1 MSILFRVL
9 PLGQRI
15 VTRVKPEASALPQ
28 EQLKSLREQ
37 VEAQL
42 QDFLKIQSD
51 YFTAIAPELKPAAT
65 SLTAFV
71 INGGKRFRPLFAA
84 VGAMGAGSQLSDA
97 EIRAF
102 ASLELLQA
110 CALVHDDLMDAS
122 DTRRGEPA
130 IHKLFES
137 MHESEKYQGKAS
149 QFGLSASVLIGDLAL
164 IWSDQMLN
172 SSGIKSESLL
182 AALSVHDE
190 MRVELI
196 AGQYLDVF
204 EQARGT
210 QSVAQA
216 LNIARYK
223 SAKYTIERPL
233 HLGAAI
239 AIPDATKRAQL
250 VSIYSE
256 FGLPLGEAFQL
267 RDDLLGVFGDPK
279 VTGKPAGDDLREG
292 KRTVLMAMTHD
303 RISGAAEAEF
313 MAEFGNHDISES
325 AITRLQEIISETG
338 AAMHVEDLIEE
349 LTSTALEALN
359 RDEIVPQ
366 ARELLTEMA
375 IIATKRNM

>member
-1 MSILFRVL
+1 MSILFHVL

-15 VTRVKPEASALPQ
+15 VTRVKPEASVQPL
-28 EQLKSLREQ
+28 EQLRFLREQ
-37 VEAQL
+37 VEAEL
-42 QDFLKIQSD
+42 QDFLAAQSN
-51 YFTAIAPELKPAAT
+51 YFTSIAPELKPTAG
-65 SLTAFV
+65 SLSAFV

-84 VGAMGAGSQLSDA
+84 VGAMGAGSNLSQS

-110 CALVHDDLMDAS
+110 CALIHDDLMDAS

-137 MHESEKYQGKAS
+137 MHSAENYQGKAT

-172 SSGIKSESLL
+172 SSGIKSDSLL

-239 AIPDATKRAQL
+239 AIPDLLLRAQL

-325 AITRLQEIISETG
+325 AIARLQEIIAETG

>member
-15 VTRVKPEASALPQ
+15 VTRVKPEATALPQ
-28 EQLKSLREQ
+28 EQLKSLRVQ

-42 QDFLKIQSD
+42 QDFLSTQSE
-51 YFTAIAPELKPAAT
+51 YFTAIAPELKPAAA

-137 MHESEKYQGKAS
+137 MHLAEKYQGKAT

-182 AALSVHDE
+182 AALGVHDE

-239 AIPDATKRAQL
+239 AIPDAAKRAQI

-325 AITRLQEIISETG
+325 AIARLQEIISETG

>member
-1 MSILFRVL
+1 MSILFRL
-9 PLGQRI
+9 IPLGQRI
-15 VTRVKPEASALPQ
+15 VTRVKPEASALPL

-42 QDFLKIQSD
+42 KDFLSKQSE
-51 YFTAIAPELKPAAT
+51 YFTSIAPELEPAAT

-71 INGGKRFRPLFAA
+71 VNGGKRFRPLFAA
-84 VGAMGAGSQLSDA
+84 VGAIGAGSQLSPA
-97 EIRAF
+97 EFRAF

-130 IHKLFES
+130 IHKLFKS
-137 MHESEKYQGKAS
+137 MHETENYQGKAT
-149 QFGLSASVLIGDLAL
+149 QFGLSAAVLIGDLAL

-172 SSGIKSESLL
+172 SSGIKNESLL

-239 AIPDATKRAQL
+239 AIPDETKRAQI

-303 RISGAAEAEF
+303 RISGPAEAEF
-313 MAEFGNHDISES
+313 LKEFGNHDISES
-325 AITRLQEIISETG
+325 AIARLQEIISETG

>member
-1 MSILFRVL
+1 
-9 PLGQRI
+9 
-15 VTRVKPEASALPQ
+15 VKPEATAQPL
-28 EQLKSLREQ
+28 EQLKTLREQ
-37 VEAQL
+37 IEAHL
-42 QDFLKIQSD
+42 KDFLSAQSD
-51 YFTAIAPELKPAAT
+51 YFTSIAPELKPAAS
-65 SLTAFV
+65 SLSDFV
-71 INGGKRFRPLFAA
+71 VNGGKRFRPIFAA
-84 VGAMGAGSQLSDA
+84 VGAMGAGSQLSDS

-110 CALVHDDLMDAS
+110 CALIHDDLMDAS

-137 MHESEKYQGKAS
+137 MHIAEKFQGNPV

-172 SSGIKSESLL
+172 SSGIENSALL
-182 AALSVHDE
+182 AAITVHDE

-210 QSVAQA
+210 QSVAKA

-233 HLGAAI
+233 HLGAAV
-239 AIPDATKRAQL
+239 AIPDEAKRANL

-303 RISGAAEAEF
+303 RISGAAEAELIK
-313 MAEFGNHDISES
+313 EFGNPNISES
-325 AITRLQEIISETG
+325 AIARLQEIIAETG
-338 AAMHVEDLIEE
+338 AATHVEDLIEN
-349 LTSTALEALN
+349 LTSTALEAIN
-359 RDEIVPQ
+359 RDEVDSQ
-366 ARELLTEMA
+366 ARALLTEMA
-375 IIATKRNM
+375 IIATQRNT

>member
-1 MSILFRVL
+1 M
-9 PLGQRI
+9 
-15 VTRVKPEASALPQ
+15 KPEASALPQ

-42 QDFLKIQSD
+42 QDFLKMQSE
-51 YFTAIAPELKPAAT
+51 YFTSIAPELKPAAT

-84 VGAMGAGSQLSDA
+84 VGAIGAGSQLSDA

-137 MHESEKYQGKAS
+137 MHESEKYQGKAT

-239 AIPDATKRAQL
+239 AIPDPLMRAKL

-325 AITRLQEIISETG
+325 AIARLQEIISETG

>member
-1 MSILFRVL
+1 M
-9 PLGQRI
+9 
-15 VTRVKPEASALPQ
+15 KPEASALPQ

-42 QDFLKIQSD
+42 QDFLKMQSE
-51 YFTAIAPELKPAAT
+51 YFTSIAPELKPAAT

-130 IHKLFES
+130 IHKLFEK
-137 MHESEKYQGKAS
+137 MHESEKYQGKAT

-233 HLGAAI
+233 HFGAAL
-239 AIPDATKRAQL
+239 ATTDKKVLAEVTSHL
-250 VSIYSE
+250 SPY
-256 FGLPLGEAFQL
+256 GLPLGEAFQL
-267 RDDLLGVFGDPK
+267 RDDLLGVFGDPDL
-279 VTGKPAGDDLREG
+279 TGKPAGDDLREG
-292 KRTVLMAMTHD
+292 KRTVLVAMAQESMSSTD
-303 RISGAAEAEF
+303 IKEFESLFGKQDLDSSGVEKLRSIITDSGAPV
-313 MAEFGNHDISES
+313 
-325 AITRLQEIISETG
+325 
-338 AAMHVEDLIEE
+338 HVENLITE
-349 LTSTALEALN
+349 LTNTAIHAL
-359 RDEIVPQ
+359 DTPSIADT
-366 ARELLTEMA
+366 ARTVLNDLA
-375 IIATKRNM
+375 IIATKRNL

>member
-1 MSILFRVL
+1 MSILFREL

-15 VTRVKPEASALPQ
+15 VTRVKPEAYAQPL

-42 QDFLKIQSD
+42 KDFLTKQSD
-51 YFTAIAPELKPAAT
+51 YFTAIAPELKPAAS
-65 SLTAFV
+65 SLSAFV
-71 INGGKRFRPLFAA
+71 VNGGKRFRPLFAA
-84 VGAMGAGSQLSDA
+84 VGAMGAGSQLTEA

-137 MHESEKYQGKAS
+137 MHSAEKYQGSAT

-239 AIPDATKRAQL
+239 AIPDVTKRAQL

-303 RISGAAEAEF
+303 RISGAAKAEF
-313 MAEFGNHDISES
+313 EREFGNHDISES
-325 AITRLQEIISETG
+325 AIARLQEIIAETG

-375 IIATKRNM
+375 IIATKRNT

>member
-1 MSILFRVL
+1 M
-9 PLGQRI
+9 
-15 VTRVKPEASALPQ
+15 KPEASAQPL

-42 QDFLKIQSD
+42 QDFLSIQSD

-84 VGAMGAGSQLSDA
+84 VGAMGAGSHLSDS

-137 MHESEKYQGKAS
+137 MHESEKYQGKAT

-182 AALSVHDE
+182 AALGVHDE

-239 AIPDATKRAQL
+239 AIPDPLMRAKL

-313 MAEFGNHDISES
+313 LAEFGNHDISES
-325 AITRLQEIISETG
+325 AIARLQEIISETG

>member
-1 MSILFRVL
+1 
-9 PLGQRI
+9 
-15 VTRVKPEASALPQ
+15 
-28 EQLKSLREQ
+28 
-37 VEAQL
+37 
-42 QDFLKIQSD
+42 
-51 YFTAIAPELKPAAT
+51 
-65 SLTAFV
+65 
-71 INGGKRFRPLFAA
+71 
-84 VGAMGAGSQLSDA
+84 
-97 EIRAF
+97 
-102 ASLELLQA
+102 
-110 CALVHDDLMDAS
+110 MDAS

-130 IHKLFES
+130 IHKLFAT
-137 MHESEKYQGKAS
+137 MHESEKYQGKAT
-149 QFGLSASVLIGDLAL
+149 QFGLSAAVLIGDLAL

-172 SSGIKSESLL
+172 SSGINSDSLL
-182 AALSVHDE
+182 SALGVHDE

-239 AIPDATKRAQL
+239 AIPDAPKRAQI

-303 RISGAAEAEF
+303 RISGPAEAEF
-313 MAEFGNHDISES
+313 LKEFGNHDISES
-325 AITRLQEIISETG
+325 AIARLQEIIAETG

-349 LTSTALEALN
+349 LTSTALEAIN
-359 RDEIVPQ
+359 RDEIDSQ
-366 ARELLTEMA
+366 ARKLLTEMA
-375 IIATKRNM
+375 IIATKRNT

>member
-1 MSILFRVL
+1 MSIWSRGL
-9 PLGQRI
+9 PQGQRI
-15 VTRVKPEASALPQ
+15 VTRVKPEATAQPL

-42 QDFLKIQSD
+42 KDFLSIQSD
-51 YFTAIAPELKPAAT
+51 YFNSIAPELKPAAS
-65 SLTAFV
+65 SLSAFV
-71 INGGKRFRPLFAA
+71 NNGGKRFRPIFAA
-84 VGAMGAGSQLSDA
+84 VGALGAGSDLSDS

-102 ASLELLQA
+102 SSLELLQA
-110 CALVHDDLMDAS
+110 CALIHDDLMDAS

-130 IHKLFES
+130 IHKLFEV
-137 MHESEKYQGKAS
+137 MHASEKYQGKS
-149 QFGLSASVLIGDLAL
+149 TQFGLSASVLIGDLAL

-172 SSGIKSESLL
+172 SSGISDSSLL

-239 AIPDATKRAQL
+239 AIPNPAERAEIT
-250 VSIYSE
+250 SIYSE

-279 VTGKPAGDDLREG
+279 ITGKPAGDDLREG

-303 RISGAAEAEF
+303 RISGPAEEEF
-313 MAEFGNHDISES
+313 RKDFGNHEISET
-325 AITRLQEIISETG
+325 AIARLQEIIAETG

-349 LTSTALEALN
+349 LTSTALEAIS
-359 RDEIVPQ
+359 REQIDEQ
-366 ARELLTEMA
+366 ARKLLTEMA
-375 IIATKRNM
+375 IIATQRNT

>member
-1 MSILFRVL
+1 
-9 PLGQRI
+9 
-15 VTRVKPEASALPQ
+15 VKPEASAQSL
-28 EQLKSLREQ
+28 EQLKSLRER
-37 VEAQL
+37 VEAHL
-42 QDFLKIQSD
+42 QDFLTEQSE
-51 YFTAIAPELKPAAT
+51 YFTAIAPELNPAAT

-137 MHESEKYQGKAS
+137 MHESEKFYGKAS

-182 AALSVHDE
+182 AALNVHDE

-239 AIPDATKRAQL
+239 AIPDAAKRAQII
-250 VSIYSE
+250 SIYSE

-303 RISGAAEAEF
+303 RISGPAEAEF
-313 MAEFGNHDISES
+313 LKEFGNHDISES
-325 AITRLQEIISETG
+325 AIARLQEIISETG

>member
-1 MSILFRVL
+1 MSILFRVI

-15 VTRVKPEASALPQ
+15 VTRVKPEASAQPL

-42 QDFLKIQSD
+42 QDFLTSQSE
-51 YFTAIAPELKPAAT
+51 YFTSIAPELNPAAT

-84 VGAMGAGSQLSDA
+84 VGAIGAGSQLSDA

-130 IHKLFES
+130 IHKIFES
-137 MHESEKYQGKAS
+137 MHSAEKYQGKAT

-216 LNIARYK
+216 LKIARYK

-239 AIPDATKRAQL
+239 AIPDAAKRAQII
-250 VSIYSE
+250 SIYSE

-313 MAEFGNHDISES
+313 IQEFGNHNISES
-325 AITRLQEIISETG
+325 AIARLQEIISETG

>member
-1 MSILFRVL
+1 MSILFRL
-9 PLGQRI
+9 IPLGQRI
-15 VTRVKPEASALPQ
+15 VTRVKPEASALPL

-42 QDFLKIQSD
+42 KDFLSEQSE
-51 YFTAIAPELKPAAT
+51 YFTSIAPELEPAAT

-84 VGAMGAGSQLSDA
+84 VGAMGAGSQLSAA
-97 EIRAF
+97 EFRAF

-130 IHKLFES
+130 IHKLFQS
-137 MHESEKYQGKAS
+137 MHESENYQGKAT
-149 QFGLSASVLIGDLAL
+149 QFGLSAAVLIGDLAL

-172 SSGIKSESLL
+172 SSGIKNESLL

-239 AIPDATKRAQL
+239 AIPDEAKRAQI

-279 VTGKPAGDDLREG
+279 VTGKPAGDDLREA

-303 RISGAAEAEF
+303 RISGPAEAEF
-313 MAEFGNHDISES
+313 LKEFGNPDISES
-325 AITRLQEIISETG
+325 AIARLQEIISETG

-366 ARELLTEMA
+366 ARELLTEMV

>member
-15 VTRVKPEASALPQ
+15 VTRVKPEASAQSL

-42 QDFLKIQSD
+42 KDFLTKQSE

-84 VGAMGAGSQLSDA
+84 VGAIGAGSQLSDA

-130 IHKLFES
+130 IHKLFEK
-137 MHESEKYQGKAS
+137 MHESEKYQGKAT

-172 SSGIKSESLL
+172 SSGIKNESLL

-239 AIPDATKRAQL
+239 AIPDAAKRAQI

-303 RISGAAEAEF
+303 RISGPAEAEF
-313 MAEFGNHDISES
+313 LKEFGNHDISES
-325 AITRLQEIISETG
+325 AIARLQEIIAETG

-349 LTSTALEALN
+349 LTSTALEAIN
-359 RDEIVPQ
+359 RDEIDSQ
-366 ARELLTEMA
+366 ARKLLTEMA
-375 IIATKRNM
+375 IIATKRNT

>member
-15 VTRVKPEASALPQ
+15 VTRVKPEASAQPL

-42 QDFLKIQSD
+42 KDFLTKQSE

-130 IHKLFES
+130 IHKLFEK
-137 MHESEKYQGKAS
+137 MHESEKYQGKAT

-172 SSGIKSESLL
+172 SSGIKNESLL

-239 AIPDATKRAQL
+239 AIPDAAKRAQII
-250 VSIYSE
+250 SIYSE

-303 RISGAAEAEF
+303 RISGPAEAEF
-313 MAEFGNHDISES
+313 LKEFGNHDISES
-325 AITRLQEIISETG
+325 AIARLQEIIAETG

-349 LTSTALEALN
+349 LTSTALEAIN
-359 RDEIVPQ
+359 RDEIDSQ
-366 ARELLTEMA
+366 ARKLLTEMA
-375 IIATKRNM
+375 IIATKRNT

>member
-1 MSILFRVL
+1 
-9 PLGQRI
+9 
-15 VTRVKPEASALPQ
+15 VKPEASALPH

-42 QDFLKIQSD
+42 QDFLSTQSD

-137 MHESEKYQGKAS
+137 MHSAEKYQGKAT
-149 QFGLSASVLIGDLAL
+149 QFGLSAAVLIGDLAL

-182 AALSVHDE
+182 AALSVHDD

-239 AIPDATKRAQL
+239 AIPDAAKRAHII
-250 VSIYSE
+250 SIYSE

-303 RISGAAEAEF
+303 RISGPAEAEF
-313 MAEFGNHDISES
+313 LKEFGNHDISES
-325 AITRLQEIISETG
+325 AIARLQEIISETG

>member
-15 VTRVKPEASALPQ
+15 VTRVKPEASAQSL

-37 VEAQL
+37 IEAQL
-42 QDFLKIQSD
+42 QDFLTTQSN

-84 VGAMGAGSQLSDA
+84 VGAMGAGSQLNDA

-137 MHESEKYQGKAS
+137 MHESEKFQGKAT

-239 AIPDATKRAQL
+239 AIPDAAKRAQL

-303 RISGAAEAEF
+303 RISGPAEAEF
-313 MAEFGNHDISES
+313 LKEFGNHDISDS

-338 AAMHVEDLIEE
+338 AAMHVEDLIED

>member
-1 MSILFRVL
+1 MSIWSRGL

-15 VTRVKPEASALPQ
+15 VTRVKPEASAQSL

-42 QDFLKIQSD
+42 KDFLTKQSE

-130 IHKLFES
+130 IHKLFEK
-137 MHESEKYQGKAS
+137 MHESEKYQGKAT

-172 SSGIKSESLL
+172 SSGIKNESLL

-210 QSVAQA
+210 QSV
-216 LNIARYK
+216 IARYK

-239 AIPDATKRAQL
+239 AIPDAAKRAQII
-250 VSIYSE
+250 SIYSE

-303 RISGAAEAEF
+303 RISGPAEAEF
-313 MAEFGNHDISES
+313 LKEFGNHDISES
-325 AITRLQEIISETG
+325 AIARLQEIIAETG

-349 LTSTALEALN
+349 LTSTALEAIN
-359 RDEIVPQ
+359 RDEIDSQ
-366 ARELLTEMA
+366 ARKLLTEMA
-375 IIATKRNM
+375 IIATKRNT

>member
-15 VTRVKPEASALPQ
+15 VTRVKPEASLQPL

-37 VEAQL
+37 VEAEL
-42 QDFLKIQSD
+42 QDFLTAQSN
-51 YFTAIAPELKPAAT
+51 YFTSIAPELKPAAT
-65 SLTAFV
+65 SLSAFV

-84 VGAMGAGSQLSDA
+84 VGAIGAGSNLSQS

-102 ASLELLQA
+102 SSLELLQA

-137 MHESEKYQGKAS
+137 MHSAEKYQGSAT

-172 SSGIKSESLL
+172 SSGISKDSLL

-239 AIPDATKRAQL
+239 AMPDATKRAQI

-292 KRTVLMAMTHD
+292 KHTVLMAMTHD

-313 MAEFGNHDISES
+313 MQQFGNHDISES
-325 AITRLQEIISETG
+325 AIARLQEIISETG

>member
-1 MSILFRVL
+1 MSILFRVI

-15 VTRVKPEASALPQ
+15 VTRVKPEASAQPL

-42 QDFLKIQSD
+42 QDFLTSQSE
-51 YFTAIAPELKPAAT
+51 YFTSIAPELNPAAT

-84 VGAMGAGSQLSDA
+84 VGAIGAGSQLSDA

-130 IHKLFES
+130 IHKIFES
-137 MHESEKYQGKAS
+137 MHSAEKYQGKAT

-216 LNIARYK
+216 LKIARYK

-239 AIPDATKRAQL
+239 AIPDAAKRAQII
-250 VSIYSE
+250 SIYSE

-303 RISGAAEAEF
+303 RISGPAEAEF
-313 MAEFGNHDISES
+313 LKEFGNHDISES
-325 AITRLQEIISETG
+325 AIARLQEIIAETG

-349 LTSTALEALN
+349 LTSTALEAIN
-359 RDEIVPQ
+359 RDEIDSQ
-366 ARELLTEMA
+366 ARKLLTEMA
-375 IIATKRNM
+375 IIATKRNT

>member
-1 MSILFRVL
+1 MSILFHVL

-15 VTRVKPEASALPQ
+15 VTRVKPEASAQPL
-28 EQLKSLREQ
+28 EQLRSLREQ

-42 QDFLKIQSD
+42 QDFLAAQSN
-51 YFTAIAPELKPAAT
+51 YFTSIAPELKPAAG
-65 SLTAFV
+65 SLSAFV

-84 VGAMGAGSQLSDA
+84 VGAMGAGSNLSQS

-110 CALVHDDLMDAS
+110 CALIHDDLMDAS

-137 MHESEKYQGKAS
+137 MHSAENYQGTAT

-172 SSGIKSESLL
+172 SSGLKSDSLL

-233 HLGAAI
+233 HLGAAV
-239 AIPDATKRAQL
+239 AIPDSLLRAQL

-313 MAEFGNHDISES
+313 MAEFGNHDISEN
-325 AITRLQEIISETG
+325 AIARLQEIIAETG

>member
-15 VTRVKPEASALPQ
+15 VTRVKPEATAQPL

-42 QDFLKIQSD
+42 QDFLKMQSE
-51 YFTAIAPELKPAAT
+51 YFTSIAPELKPAAT

-137 MHESEKYQGKAS
+137 MHSAEKYQGKAT

-182 AALSVHDE
+182 AALGVHDE

-239 AIPDATKRAQL
+239 AIPDPLMRAKL

-313 MAEFGNHDISES
+313 MAEFGNHEISES
-325 AITRLQEIISETG
+325 AIARLQEIISETG

>member
-1 MSILFRVL
+1 M
-9 PLGQRI
+9 
-15 VTRVKPEASALPQ
+15 KPEASAHSLD
-28 EQLKSLREQ
+28 QLKSLRDR
-37 VEAQL
+37 VESQL
-42 QDFLKIQSD
+42 QDFLSTQSE
-51 YFTAIAPELKPAAT
+51 YFTAIAPELNPVSK
-65 SLTAFV
+65 SLSAFV

-84 VGAMGAGSQLSDA
+84 VGAMGAGSELSDS
-97 EIRAF
+97 EMRAF

-130 IHKLFES
+130 IHKLFET
-137 MHESEKYQGKAS
+137 MHVAEKYQGKTT

-164 IWSDQMLN
+164 IWSDLMLN
-172 SSGIKSESLL
+172 SSGIKNESLL

-239 AIPDATKRAQL
+239 AIPDAANRAQI

-279 VTGKPAGDDLREG
+279 ITGKPAGDDLREG

-313 MAEFGNHDISES
+313 LTEFGNHDISAS
-325 AITRLQEIISETG
+325 AIARLQEIIIETG

-349 LTSTALEALN
+349 LTSTALEAIN
-359 RDEIVPQ
+359 RDEIDSQ
-366 ARELLTEMA
+366 ARNLLTEMA
-375 IIATKRNM
+375 IIATKRNT

>member
-1 MSILFRVL
+1 M
-9 PLGQRI
+9 
-15 VTRVKPEASALPQ
+15 KPEASTQPL
-28 EQLKSLREQ
+28 EQLSSLREQ

-42 QDFLKIQSD
+42 KDFLGAQSD
-51 YFTAIAPELKPAAT
+51 YFTAIAPELDPAAA
-65 SLTAFV
+65 SLSAF
-71 INGGKRFRPLFAA
+71 ITNGGKRFRPIFAA
-84 VGAMGAGSQLSDA
+84 VGAMGAGSDLSDA
-97 EIRAF
+97 EMRAF

-110 CALVHDDLMDAS
+110 CALIHDDLMDAS

-130 IHKLFES
+130 IHKLFEAT
-137 MHESEKYQGKAS
+137 HVAENYQGKAT

-172 SSGIKSESLL
+172 SSGINSESLL

-210 QSVAQA
+210 QSVAKA

-239 AIPDATKRAQL
+239 AIPDVVKRARI

-303 RISGAAEAEF
+303 RISGPAETEF
-313 MAEFGNHDISES
+313 LTEFGNDDISDIS
-325 AITRLQEIISETG
+325 IARLQEIISETG
-338 AAMHVEDLIEE
+338 AVMHVEDLIEE
-349 LTSTALEALN
+349 LTSTALEAIN
-359 RDEIVPQ
+359 RDEIDSQ
-366 ARELLTEMA
+366 ARELLTQMA
-375 IIATKRNM
+375 IIATKRNT

>member
-1 MSILFRVL
+1 M
-9 PLGQRI
+9 
-15 VTRVKPEASALPQ
+15 KPEASAHPL
-28 EQLKSLREQ
+28 EQLKTLREQ

-42 QDFLKIQSD
+42 KDFLTAQSE
-51 YFTAIAPELKPAAT
+51 YFTLIAPELEPASN
-65 SLTAFV
+65 SLSAFV

-84 VGAMGAGSQLSDA
+84 VGAMGAGSNLSDP
-97 EIRAF
+97 EMRAF
-102 ASLELLQA
+102 SSLELLQA

-130 IHKLFES
+130 IHKLFET
-137 MHESEKYQGKAS
+137 MHATEKYQGKAS
-149 QFGLSASVLIGDLAL
+149 QFGLSAAVLIGDLAL
-164 IWSDQMLN
+164 IWSDLMLN
-172 SSGIKSESLL
+172 SSGIKSDSLL

-239 AIPDATKRAQL
+239 AIPDVAQRAKL

-303 RISGAAEAEF
+303 RISGPAEAEF
-313 MAEFGNHDISES
+313 LKEFGNHNISES
-325 AITRLQEIISETG
+325 AIARLQEIIAETG

-349 LTSTALEALN
+349 LTSTALEAIN
-359 RDEIVPQ
+359 RDEIDLQ
-366 ARELLTEMA
+366 ARKLLTEMA
-375 IIATKRNM
+375 IIATQRNT

>member
-1 MSILFRVL
+1 MSIWSRVL

-15 VTRVKPEASALPQ
+15 VTRVKPEASAQPL
-28 EQLKSLREQ
+28 EQLKSLRKQ
-37 VEAQL
+37 VESHL
-42 QDFLKIQSD
+42 QDFLSTQSD
-51 YFTAIAPELKPAAT
+51 YFTAIAPELKPVST
-65 SLTAFV
+65 SLSAFV
-71 INGGKRFRPLFAA
+71 VNGGKRFRPLFAA
-84 VGAMGAGSQLSDA
+84 VGAMGAGSELSDP
-97 EIRAF
+97 EMRAF

-130 IHKLFES
+130 IHKLFET
-137 MHESEKYQGKAS
+137 MHVAEKYQGKTT

-164 IWSDQMLN
+164 IWSDLMLN
-172 SSGIKSESLL
+172 SSGIKNESLL

-239 AIPDATKRAQL
+239 AIPDAAKRAQI

-303 RISGAAEAEF
+303 RISGPAEAEF
-313 MAEFGNHDISES
+313 LQEFGNHDISEG
-325 AITRLQEIISETG
+325 AIARLQEIIIETG
-338 AAMHVEDLIEE
+338 SAMHVEDLIDE

-375 IIATKRNM
+375 IIATKRNT

>member
-84 VGAMGAGSQLSDA
+84 VGAMGAGSQLSAA

-172 SSGIKSESLL
+172 SSEIKSESLL

-239 AIPDATKRAQL
+239 AIPDVTKRAQL

-325 AITRLQEIISETG
+325 AITRLQEIIFETG

>member
-1 MSILFRVL
+1 MSILFHVL

-15 VTRVKPEASALPQ
+15 VTRVKPEASAQPL
-28 EQLKSLREQ
+28 EQLRSLREQ

-42 QDFLKIQSD
+42 QDFLAAQSN
-51 YFTAIAPELKPAAT
+51 YFTSIAPELKPAAG
-65 SLTAFV
+65 SLSAFV

-84 VGAMGAGSQLSDA
+84 VGAMGAGSNLSKS

-110 CALVHDDLMDAS
+110 CALIHDDLMDAS

-137 MHESEKYQGKAS
+137 MHSVENYQGTAT

-172 SSGIKSESLL
+172 SSGLKSDSLL
-182 AALSVHDE
+182 AALSIHDE

-233 HLGAAI
+233 HLGAAV
-239 AIPDATKRAQL
+239 AIPDPLLRAQL

-313 MAEFGNHDISES
+313 MAEFGNHDISEN
-325 AITRLQEIISETG
+325 AIARLQEIIAETG

>member
-1 MSILFRVL
+1 MSIWSRGQ

-15 VTRVKPEASALPQ
+15 VTRVKPEASAQSL

-42 QDFLKIQSD
+42 KDFLSTQSE
-51 YFTAIAPELKPAAT
+51 YLTSIAPELKPAAT

-97 EIRAF
+97 ELRAF

-130 IHKLFES
+130 IHKLFEA
-137 MHESEKYQGKAS
+137 MHVAEKYQGKAT

-239 AIPDATKRAQL
+239 AIPEPAKRAQI

-279 VTGKPAGDDLREG
+279 ITGKPAGDDLREG

-303 RISGAAEAEF
+303 RISGPAEAEF
-313 MAEFGNHDISES
+313 LKEFGNHDISES
-325 AITRLQEIISETG
+325 AIARLQEIIAETG

-359 RDEIVPQ
+359 RDEIDSQ
-366 ARELLTEMA
+366 ARKLLTEMA
-375 IIATKRNM
+375 IIATKRNT

>member
-15 VTRVKPEASALPQ
+15 VTRVKPEASVQPL

-37 VEAQL
+37 IEAEL
-42 QDFLKIQSD
+42 QDFLTTQSN

-137 MHESEKYQGKAS
+137 MHVAEKFQGKAT

-172 SSGIKSESLL
+172 SSGIKGDSLL

-239 AIPDATKRAQL
+239 AIPDPLMRAKL

-313 MAEFGNHDISES
+313 MQEFGNHDISES
-325 AITRLQEIISETG
+325 AIARLQEIISETG

-359 RDEIVPQ
+359 RDEIAPQ

>member
-1 MSILFRVL
+1 M
-9 PLGQRI
+9 
-15 VTRVKPEASALPQ
+15 
-28 EQLKSLREQ
+28 
-37 VEAQL
+37 
-42 QDFLKIQSD
+42 QSE
-51 YFTAIAPELKPAAT
+51 YFTSIAPELKPAAT

-137 MHESEKYQGKAS
+137 MHESEKYQGKAT

-233 HLGAAI
+233 HLGAAV
-239 AIPDATKRAQL
+239 AIPDPLLRAQL

-279 VTGKPAGDDLREG
+279 VTGKPAGDDIREG
-292 KRTVLMAMTHD
+292 KRTVLMAMTLERAD
-303 RISGAAEAEF
+303 QQTSAKITAALGRADLTSDQIE
-313 MAEFGNHDISES
+313 DIRGL
-325 AITRLQEIISETG
+325 ITATG
-338 AAMHVEDLIEE
+338 AVKDVEDLIEGLLSNA
-349 LTSTALEALN
+349 LTAANSA
-359 RDEIVPQ
+359 EINPS
-366 ARELLTEMA
+366 ARELLIELATTA
-375 IIATKRNM
+375 IRRSH

>member
-1 MSILFRVL
+1 MSILFRVI

-15 VTRVKPEASALPQ
+15 VTRVKPEASVQPL
-28 EQLKSLREQ
+28 EQLKSLRQQ
-37 VEAQL
+37 VEAEL
-42 QDFLKIQSD
+42 QDFLTAQSN
-51 YFTAIAPELKPAAT
+51 YFTSIAPELKPAAS
-65 SLTAFV
+65 SLSAFV
-71 INGGKRFRPLFAA
+71 VNGGKRFRPLFAA
-84 VGAMGAGSQLSDA
+84 VGAMGAGSQLSNA

-137 MHESEKYQGKAS
+137 MHSAEKYQGKAT

-172 SSGIKSESLL
+172 SSGINNDSLL

-216 LNIARYK
+216 LKIARYK

-239 AIPDATKRAQL
+239 AIPDAAKRAQII
-250 VSIYSE
+250 SIYSE

-292 KRTVLMAMTHD
+292 KRTVRRAMTHD

-313 MAEFGNHDISES
+313 IQEFGNHNISES
-325 AITRLQEIISETG
+325 AIARLQEIISETG

>member
-1 MSILFRVL
+1 MSILFRAI

-15 VTRVKPEASALPQ
+15 VTRVKPEASAQPL

-42 QDFLKIQSD
+42 QDFLTSQSE
-51 YFTAIAPELKPAAT
+51 YFTSIAPELNPAAT

-84 VGAMGAGSQLSDA
+84 VGAIGAGSQLSDA

-130 IHKLFES
+130 IHKIFES
-137 MHESEKYQGKAS
+137 MHSAEKYQGKAT

-172 SSGIKSESLL
+172 SSGIRSESLL

-216 LNIARYK
+216 LKIARYK

-239 AIPDATKRAQL
+239 AIPDAAKRAQII
-250 VSIYSE
+250 SIYSE

-313 MAEFGNHDISES
+313 IQEFGNHNISES
-325 AITRLQEIISETG
+325 AIARLQEIISETG

>member
-1 MSILFRVL
+1 
-9 PLGQRI
+9 
-15 VTRVKPEASALPQ
+15 VKPEASAQSL

-42 QDFLKIQSD
+42 KDFLSTQSE
-51 YFTAIAPELKPAAT
+51 YLTSIAPELKPAAT

-97 EIRAF
+97 ELRAF

-130 IHKLFES
+130 IHKLFEA
-137 MHESEKYQGKAS
+137 MHIAEKYQGKAT

-239 AIPDATKRAQL
+239 AIPEPAKRAQI

-279 VTGKPAGDDLREG
+279 ITGKPAGDDLREG

-303 RISGAAEAEF
+303 RISGPAEAEF
-313 MAEFGNHDISES
+313 LKEFGNHDISES
-325 AITRLQEIISETG
+325 AIARLQEIIAETG

-349 LTSTALEALN
+349 LTSTALEAIN
-359 RDEIVPQ
+359 RDEIDSQ
-366 ARELLTEMA
+366 ARKLLTEMA
-375 IIATKRNM
+375 IIATKRNT